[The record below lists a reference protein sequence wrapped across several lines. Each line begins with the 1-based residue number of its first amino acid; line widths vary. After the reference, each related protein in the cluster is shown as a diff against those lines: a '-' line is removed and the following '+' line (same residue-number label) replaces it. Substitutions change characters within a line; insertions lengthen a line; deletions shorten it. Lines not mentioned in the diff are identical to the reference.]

1 MFGLSVAAKAPST
14 TYNSIDFAIY
24 IDVATLQIYEN
35 GGCTRL
41 KLIYPSPFIL
51 SVEKV
56 PLPPQASFVLIV
68 VRVLPLSVI
77 FTNALLSLSLL
88 GVNSPPVVVAA
99 TTSSVP
105 LYMDTA
111 FFSAGGRLDEVT
123 MLNAPVTSVPR
134 TATYKIDY
142 RNNNE

>member
-1 MFGLSVAAKAPST
+1 MYRYHPKRGA
-14 TYNSIDFAIY
+14 TYKVQRTGNTITY
-24 IDVATLQIYEN
+24 LVNDVVFHT
-35 GGCTRL
+35 
-41 KLIYPSPFIL
+41 S
-51 SVEKV
+51 
-56 PLPPQASFVLIV
+56 
-68 VRVLPLSVI
+68 
-77 FTNALLSLSLL
+77 
-88 GVNSPPVVVAA
+88 A

-142 RNNNE
+142 RNNNLINKPTIPTPLPVLAMYRHLKVRE